1 VEIGEGA
8 FIGPYTS
15 IADGSKIY
23 KAEVENSII
32 LDNSLI
38 DMKGRIVNSMIG
50 AGSQIVANN
59 NIPKGLRLIVGE
71 NSRIE
76 L

>member
-1 VEIGEGA
+1 LIDVNGR
-8 FIGPYTS
+8 
-15 IADGSKIY
+15 
-23 KAEVENSII
+23 VVNSII
-32 LDNSLI
+32 
-38 DMKGRIVNSMIG
+38 G
-50 AGSQIVANN
+50 ARSQIVANN